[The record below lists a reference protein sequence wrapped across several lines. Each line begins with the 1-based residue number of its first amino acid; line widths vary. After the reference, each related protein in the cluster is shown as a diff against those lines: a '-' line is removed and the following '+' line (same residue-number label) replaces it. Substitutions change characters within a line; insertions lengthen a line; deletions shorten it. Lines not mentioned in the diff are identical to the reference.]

1 MTNESLPPTVA
12 NTPTVPHTPEAGAP
26 LAVWFFSGDLLFASR
41 IRSAAERAGVPFQ
54 LLGRWPENGEPAPG
68 WIIVD
73 LATRSGGAAE
83 IRQRA
88 GDAFPSAV
96 TIAYGPHVQPQ
107 RLSQARAA
115 GFDHVLTRGQF
126 DAALPELFP
135 ATA

>member
-1 MTNESLPPTVA
+1 MIHESTPPV
-12 NTPTVPHTPEAGAP
+12 TPGPP
-26 LAVWFFSGDLLFASR
+26 AVWFFSGDLLFASR
-41 IRSAAERAGVPFQ
+41 IRGAAERAGVPFQ
-54 LLGRWPENGEPAPG
+54 LLGRWPENAEPAPG

-73 LATRSGGAAE
+73 LATRSGGATE

-88 GDAFPSAV
+88 GESFPAAV

-126 DAALPELFP
+126 DAALPELFT